1 MVVGMQN
8 SQQQPHASPATVL
21 EDATTPCAL
30 LPSSSLASSL
40 HINKTDCV
48 NSDEHSSTS
57 DESKELAK
65 MAATIK
71 PDAISVAPSNR
82 VKLKDVNEYLICIL
96 CNGYFVDATS
106 IAECLHSCFYDD
118 GTRRTS
124 FYFIFLVTYKRKK
137 RISLTDYVRFS

>member
-106 IAECLHSCFYDD
+106 IAECLHSCEYNFTKLFSYLISYLF
-118 GTRRTS
+118 GRQEKKTVLLFVKS
-124 FYFIFLVTYKRKK
+124 VT
-137 RISLTDYVRFS
+137 I